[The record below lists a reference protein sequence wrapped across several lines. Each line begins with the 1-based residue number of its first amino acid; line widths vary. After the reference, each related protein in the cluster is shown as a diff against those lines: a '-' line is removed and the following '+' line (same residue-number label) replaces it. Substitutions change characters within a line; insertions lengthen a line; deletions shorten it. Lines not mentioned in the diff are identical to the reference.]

1 MCSQVYLSRAER
13 GSVLKMWTAMWP
25 KGSRVLLG
33 TQRLLSTTPDSRG
46 FRVLGVQQIAVG
58 SSSKEKL
65 SNFWVDALGIQ
76 KISTFRS
83 EKENVD
89 EDILQCG
96 EGDRAVEI
104 DIMQPIGMFVL
115 SISMILDALM
125 YPSLHHDRP

>member
-1 MCSQVYLSRAER
+1 MHTLGEMWGTAIRR
-13 GSVLKMWTAMWP
+13 WHIGSHA
-25 KGSRVLLG
+25 LLG
-33 TQRLLSTTPDSRG
+33 ARRRFLSDGRG
-46 FRVLGVQQIAVG
+46 FRILGVQQIAVG
-58 SSSKEKL
+58 STSKEKL

-104 DIMQPIGMFVL
+104 DIMQPIGIFIM
-115 SISMILDALM
+115 SC
-125 YPSLHHDRP
+125 

>member
-1 MCSQVYLSRAER
+1 MWAAGLQRGSRA
-13 GSVLKMWTAMWP
+13 
-25 KGSRVLLG
+25 LLG
-33 TQRLLSTTPDSRG
+33 SQRLLSTAVDSRG
-46 FRVLGVQQIAVG
+46 FRILGVQQIAVG
-58 SSSKEKL
+58 STSKEKL

-104 DIMQPIGMFVL
+104 DIMQPIGIYVSSTL
-115 SISMILDALM
+115 AN
-125 YPSLHHDRP
+125 

>member
-1 MCSQVYLSRAER
+1 MHTLGEMWGTAIRR
-13 GSVLKMWTAMWP
+13 WHIGSHA
-25 KGSRVLLG
+25 LLG
-33 TQRLLSTTPDSRG
+33 TRRRFLSDGRG
-46 FRVLGVQQIAVG
+46 FRILGVQQIAVG
-58 SSSKEKL
+58 STSKEKL

-104 DIMQPIGMFVL
+104 DIMQPIGIFIM
-115 SISMILDALM
+115 SC
-125 YPSLHHDRP
+125 

>member
-1 MCSQVYLSRAER
+1 MWAARLQRGSRA
-13 GSVLKMWTAMWP
+13 
-25 KGSRVLLG
+25 LLG
-33 TQRLLSTTPDSRG
+33 SQRLLSTAVDSRG
-46 FRVLGVQQIAVG
+46 FRILGVQQIAVG
-58 SSSKEKL
+58 STSKEKL

-104 DIMQPIGMFVL
+104 DIMQPIGIYVSSTL
-115 SISMILDALM
+115 AN
-125 YPSLHHDRP
+125 

>member
-1 MCSQVYLSRAER
+1 
-13 GSVLKMWTAMWP
+13 MWATRWQ
-25 KGSRVLLG
+25 KGSRTLLFG
-33 TQRLLSTTPDSRG
+33 TQRLFSTTPDSRG
-46 FRVLGVQQIAVG
+46 FRILGVQQIAVG
-58 SSSKEKL
+58 STSKEKL

-104 DIMQPIGMFVL
+104 DIMQPIGMLVQ
-115 SISMILDALM
+115 SIHIF
-125 YPSLHHDRP
+125 